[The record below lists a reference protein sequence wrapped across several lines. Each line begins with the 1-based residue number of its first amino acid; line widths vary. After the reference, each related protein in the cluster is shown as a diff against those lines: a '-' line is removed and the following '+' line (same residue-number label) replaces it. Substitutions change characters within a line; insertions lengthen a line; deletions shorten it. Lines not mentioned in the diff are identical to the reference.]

1 MQFRKNLN
9 YTIFEFRFL
18 SFFIPRNF
26 VFIVSSMNSS
36 AHFIAHGAGTD
47 HFGVNFT
54 NFIFSVLKLNDQLEA
69 NYLHK
74 LMQNLFYV

>member
-1 MQFRKNLN
+1 
-9 YTIFEFRFL
+9 
-18 SFFIPRNF
+18 
-26 VFIVSSMNSS
+26 MNSS